1 MDRATEGAGHILRS
15 CSGTTRPPSLWRI
28 FLLKRTAGRRPDGSF
43 TCQITRG
50 NAYATAP
57 RVVRDTPYAI
67 TARRALLIAAPDD
80 PEPLAP
86 MCGVPLMYDV
96 ALSHSMTHCVTLYSC
111 DRYAIPVYIYPVD
124 STNMIIRFF
133 SSLHH
138 HQARPTPSP
147 LPTKVRYE

>member
-1 MDRATEGAGHILRS
+1 MGRQARLIDRSE
-15 CSGTTRPPSLWRI
+15 SGKHM
-28 FLLKRTAGRRPDGSF
+28 LKRTAGRRPDGSF

-50 NAYATAP
+50 NAYATAS

-96 ALSHSMTHCVTLYSC
+96 ALSHSMIPSC
-111 DRYAIPVYIYPVD
+111 HAIQ
-124 STNMIIRFF
+124 
-133 SSLHH
+133 L
-138 HQARPTPSP
+138 
-147 LPTKVRYE
+147 